1 MLSTPLTCCSI
12 GVATDCS
19 TTSADA
25 PGYVVSTRIVGG
37 ESSGYCSME
46 SFCRVATPTRTMTIE
61 MTIATVG
68 RRMKN
73 SAIASVRGSG
83 RGRRRRGQDQLGI
96 ADLHHRRLHLHAP
109 LHFLQPLD
117 DDALARLQALLDDPE
132 GADAR
137 ARPHRAH
144 LHRVARRHH
153 RHIV

>member
-46 SFCRVATPTRTMTIE
+46 SFCSVARPTRTITIE

-68 RRMKN
+68 RLMKN
-73 SAIASVRGSG
+73 SAIGSVRGGG
-83 RGRRRRGQDQLGI
+83 RGLLGGRAQVGI
-96 ADLHHRRLHLHAP
+96 ADLHHRRLHLHAL
-109 LHFLQPLD
+109 LHLLQPFD
-117 DDALARLQALLDDPE
+117 DDALARLEACLDH
-132 GADAR
+132 AQR
-137 ARPHRAH
+137 AEA
-144 LHRVARRHH
+144 
-153 RHIV
+153 